1 VIDKQVIYRKSAKG
15 SDAIATRQAGLSPRL
30 RSALIMVDGKRSYSD
45 LATMVSVL
53 GDPEALVK
61 ELEST
66 GLIELVGGPA
76 QATPGATSAQV
87 PGMDATSLATAKTVP
102 AALSAPPTLA
112 GAKRFTARL
121 LTELLGP
128 MSEVL
133 CVKIEAA
140 RDMADF
146 ITAVKR
152 ARDVVREVKGQA
164 AATQFIEQVEA
175 HTPAG

>member
-1 VIDKQVIYRKSAKG
+1 MIDKQVIFRKTAKG
-15 SDAIATRQAGLSPRL
+15 SDAITTRQAGLSPRL
-30 RSALIMVDGKRSYSD
+30 RSALIMVDGKRSYGD
-45 LATMVSVL
+45 LVSMVTVL
-53 GDPEALVK
+53 GDPETLVK
-61 ELEST
+61 ELESA
-66 GLIELVGGPA
+66 GLIEIVGGSA
-76 QATPGATSAQV
+76 QANPGIPSAPV
-87 PGMDATSLATAKTVP
+87 SGADATSLATAKTVP
-102 AALSAPPTLA
+102 AALSVPPTLV

-164 AATQFIEQVEA
+164 VATQFIEQVEV

>member
-1 VIDKQVIYRKSAKG
+1 MIDKQVTYRKTAKG
-15 SDAIATRQAGLSPRL
+15 LDAIGTRQAGLPPRL
-30 RSALIMVDGKRSYSD
+30 RSALIMVDGKRSYGD
-45 LATMVSVL
+45 LVVMVSVL
-53 GDPEALVK
+53 GDPETLVK

-66 GLIELVGGPA
+66 GLIESVGGA
-76 QATPGATSAQV
+76 AKTHQSTV
-87 PGMDATSLATAKTVP
+87 PGTDAASSATTKTAPLAR
-102 AALSAPPTLA
+102 SASPTLA

-128 MSEVL
+128 TSEVL

-164 AATQFIEQVEA
+164 AATQFIEQVEV

>member
-1 VIDKQVIYRKSAKG
+1 VIDKQVIFRKTAKG
-15 SDAIATRQAGLSPRL
+15 SDAIATRQAGLSPRF
-30 RSALIMVDGKRSYSD
+30 RSALIMVDGKRGYGD
-45 LATMVSVL
+45 LATMISAL
-53 GDPEALVK
+53 GDPETLLT

-66 GLIELVGGPA
+66 GLIERMGGPE
-76 QATPGATSAQV
+76 QASPGTTAASV
-87 PGMDATSLATAKTVP
+87 PGMDAPSLATAKTVP
-102 AALSAPPTLA
+102 AALSAPPTLV

-133 CVKIEAA
+133 CVKIEGA

-146 ITAVKR
+146 IIAVKR

-164 AATQFIEQVEA
+164 VATQFIEQVEV